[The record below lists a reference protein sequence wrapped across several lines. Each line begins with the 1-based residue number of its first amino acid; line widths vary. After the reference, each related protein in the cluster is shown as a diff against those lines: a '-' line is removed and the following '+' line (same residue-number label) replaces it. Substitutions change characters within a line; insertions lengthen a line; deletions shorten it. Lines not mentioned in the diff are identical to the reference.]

1 MTKNEYIA
9 LRIEELE
16 ARRSYAAQY
25 ILNKQLEHEVK
36 MCDAQIQALMNE
48 RDLQVINLP
57 KIGPPVQQLWRKDPQ
72 NYLMHTDDDGVDTVL
87 CENHLTDPLTACENC
102 GPWPDKI

>member
-16 ARRSYAAQY
+16 ARRTYAAQ
-25 ILNKQLEHEVK
+25 LVMNRDMAHEVK
-36 MCDAQIQALMNE
+36 MCDAQIEALMKE

-57 KIGPPVQQLWRKDPQ
+57 KIGPPVSQLWIKEPQ
-72 NYLMHTDDDGVDTVL
+72 NYLMHTDNAGNDTML
-87 CENHLTDPLTACENC
+87 CENHIADTLTACPNC
-102 GPWPDKI
+102 GPWPDKL

>member
-16 ARRSYAAQY
+16 ARRSYAAQ
-25 ILNKQLEHEVK
+25 LVMNRDMAHEVK
-36 MCDAQIQALMNE
+36 MCDLQIQALMNE

-72 NYLMHTDDDGVDTVL
+72 NYLMHTDNDGNDTVL
-87 CENHLTDPLTACENC
+87 CENHLNDTTTACQNC
-102 GPWPDKI
+102 GPWPAKL